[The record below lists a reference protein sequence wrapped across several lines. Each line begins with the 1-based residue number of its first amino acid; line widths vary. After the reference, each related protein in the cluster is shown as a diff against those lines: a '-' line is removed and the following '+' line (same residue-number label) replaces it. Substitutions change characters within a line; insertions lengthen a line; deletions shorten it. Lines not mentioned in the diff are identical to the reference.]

1 MHLWIVNCWI
11 VNRELAQPSLNSQ
24 GIIHVEKI
32 LQSYLAPA
40 VLLKK
45 KVLYRFFVGNI
56 EKSWKVTFFKRTYAY
71 GAIFPRNLK
80 KINEQLNFAA
90 IFFCSKGVIRSC
102 SSKYVFLKNSQMS
115 HENTCVGVP
124 EGLQLKRL
132 QHRCFSMKFAKFLG
146 TSVCS
151 FHVFIVLRVKVC
163 E

>member
-1 MHLWIVNCWI
+1 MHRWIVNCWI
-11 VNRELAQPSLNSQ
+11 VYRELAQPSLNFQ
-24 GIIHVEKI
+24 GIIHVENI

-45 KVLYRFFVGNI
+45 KVLYRFFVGNL
-56 EKSWKVTFFKRTYAY
+56 EQSWKVTFFKRTYLMVV
-71 GAIFPRNLK
+71 FFQKTLK
-80 KINEQLNFAA
+80 RLMNSYILRQYFSVQKESF
-90 IFFCSKGVIRSC
+90 KC

-132 QHRCFSMKFAKFLG
+132 QHRCFSTKFAKFLG

-151 FHVFIVLRVKVC
+151 FHVFIVLRVKVY